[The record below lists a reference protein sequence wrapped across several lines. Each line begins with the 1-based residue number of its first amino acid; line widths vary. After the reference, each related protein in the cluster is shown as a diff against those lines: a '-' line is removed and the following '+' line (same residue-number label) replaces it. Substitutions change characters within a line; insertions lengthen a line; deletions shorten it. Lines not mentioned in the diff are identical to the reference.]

1 MFQLPY
7 IKRLG
12 ILPATPKKASLKV
25 FKVWAPVH
33 PHPFF
38 QVSTLIKLVWTSKCV
53 PALVDRIKI
62 GIQIRSTC
70 AKTGMRS
77 PFARHAF

>member
-25 FKVWAPVH
+25 FKVWAPVASTS
-33 PHPFF
+33 FF
-38 QVSTLIKLVWTSKCV
+38 SGLNL
-53 PALVDRIKI
+53 D
-62 GIQIRSTC
+62 
-70 AKTGMRS
+70 
-77 PFARHAF
+77 